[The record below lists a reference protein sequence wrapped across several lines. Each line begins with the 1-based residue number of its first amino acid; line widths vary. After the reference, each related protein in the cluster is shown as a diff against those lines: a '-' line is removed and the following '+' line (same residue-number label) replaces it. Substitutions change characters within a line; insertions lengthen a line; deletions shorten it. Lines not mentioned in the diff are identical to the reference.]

1 MGERYSQLSIEE
13 RCEIA
18 RLRAQGAPIRT
29 IAAGV
34 DRPASTVARELK
46 RNGSRSGYRAV
57 YAQEQARARR
67 WSGARLERDEGL
79 RNDVLDRLKLGWSPE
94 TVSGRLKRERGMSV
108 ISYESIYRFIY
119 AQSARHKDYGWRHYL
134 RQKRWKR
141 GRRRRR
147 GHSPASFIT
156 HRRSIAERPAS
167 VADRQTF
174 GNWEGDVMQFGRA
187 GQTVLTLHERHSRLL
202 IGVRQPSKAAAPVA
216 AAMAAI
222 LGPLPPEFRQTITFD
237 NGTEFAYHY
246 ELHAWGI
253 ETFFCDTYSPWQ
265 KGGVENAIGRMRWVL
280 PRKTDLAAI
289 PNEQFTALMQAY
301 NNTPRK
307 CLDYLTP
314 AEVLLD
320 QVLHFKCESTFLPTQ
335 E

>member
-1 MGERYSQLSIEE
+1 MGECYSQLSIEE

-18 RLRAQGAPIRT
+18 RLHTKGASSRE
-29 IAAGV
+29 IAAGL

-46 RNGSRSGYRAV
+46 RNGSRAGYRAV

-67 WSGARLERDEGL
+67 WSGARLERDEEL
-79 RNDVLDRLKLGWSPE
+79 RNDVLERLKLGWSPE
-94 TVSGRLKRERGMSV
+94 AVAGRLRRERGKSV
-108 ISYESIYRFIY
+108 ISHESIYRFIY

-147 GHSPASFIT
+147 YSPASFIA
-156 HRRSIAERPAS
+156 HRRPIAERPAS
-167 VADRQTF
+167 VADRRTF
-174 GNWEGDVMQFGRA
+174 GNWEADVMQFGRA
-187 GQTVLTLHERHSRLL
+187 GQTVLALHERHSRVL
-202 IGVRQPSKAAAPVA
+202 IGVRQPSKAAAPIA
-216 AAMAAI
+216 TAMAGI
-222 LGPLPPEFRQTITFD
+222 LGPLPPEFRQTVTFD
-237 NGTEFAYHY
+237 NGTEFAHHY
-246 ELHAWGI
+246 ELHAWDI

-280 PRKTDLAAI
+280 PRKTDLAAVSD
-289 PNEQFTALMQAY
+289 EEFTALMQAY

-320 QVLHFKCESTFLPTQ
+320 QVLHFKCESTFPFSR

>member
-1 MGERYSQLSIEE
+1 MGKCYTQLSIED

-18 RLRAQGAPIRT
+18 RLRAKGAALRE
-29 IAAGV
+29 IATALG
-34 DRPASTVARELK
+34 RPASTVARELR
-46 RNGSRSGYRAV
+46 RNGSRTGYRAV

-67 WSGARLERDEGL
+67 WSGVRLERDEEL
-79 RNDVLDRLKLGWSPE
+79 RNDVLERLKLGWSPE
-94 TVSGRLKRERGMSV
+94 AVAGRLKRARGKSV

-134 RQKRWKR
+134 RRKRWRR
-141 GRRRRR
+141 GRRRR
-147 GHSPASFIT
+147 GGQSPASFIAD
-156 HRRSIAERPAS
+156 RRPLAERPAA

-174 GNWEGDVMQFGRA
+174 GDWEADVMQFGRA
-187 GQTVLTLHERHSRLL
+187 GQTVLMLHERHSRLL
-202 IGVRQPSKAAAPVA
+202 IGVRQPSKAAAPIA

-222 LGPLPPEFRQTITFD
+222 LGPLPPEFRQTVTFD
-237 NGTEFAYHY
+237 NGTEFARHY

-280 PRKTDLAAI
+280 PRKTDLA
-289 PNEQFTALMQAY
+289 EMSEEEFTGLMQGY

-307 CLDYLTP
+307 CLGYLTS

-320 QVLHFKCESTFLPTQ
+320 QVLHFKCESIFPPAR